1 MSEPFFSVIVP
12 AHHAAEYIRKGLQS
26 ILTQAFTDYELIV
39 VADDCNDDTA
49 LIALDYADKCLVRR
63 HGLDGLARNDGLDVA
78 AGKWVLFMDD
88 DDWWMDRTCF
98 GRIAEAVTATDPDVL
113 LFGFYWNTRG
123 VYFQTMKHRYIAVWN
138 KCWRREFIGETRFSS
153 KPYWSDVDFD
163 KAMFDKYPKVS
174 TLDKP
179 LYYYNYLRPG
189 SISWRKEK
197 GEIV

>member
-12 AHHAAEYIRKGLQS
+12 AHNAQEYIWKGLHS
-26 ILTQAFTDYELIV
+26 IRQQAFTDYELIV
-39 VADDCNDDTA
+39 VADACDDDTA
-49 LIALDYADKCLVRR
+49 LISLNYSDKTIVRR
-63 HGLDGLARNDGLDVA
+63 YGLDGLARNEGLNAA
-78 AGKWVLFMDD
+78 AGKWILFMDD
-88 DDWWMDRTCF
+88 DDWWMDRTAF
-98 GRIAEAVTATDPDVL
+98 GTIANAVTATDPDVL

-123 VYFQTMKHRYIAVWN
+123 VFLQTMKHRAIAVWS
-138 KCWRREFIGETRFSS
+138 KCWRRDFIGETRFSDR
-153 KPYWSDVDFD
+153 PYWSDVDFD

-174 TLDKP
+174 TLDQP